1 MSPFIKVFG
10 FNRRTRKHPPANKP
24 FSENPFVSLSEI
36 FHDGWAGLGT
46 LKHLFQ
52 LLNKGYAKFR
62 RLIQNNKLERSY
74 NQTPDLKLRYPFLRF
89 LTYFFTTL
97 CHGRYLLDSLQK
109 LIRINRCY
117 VHSVIY
123 LQTAQG
129 EQKNWRKHLTKHM
142 SSCGLLFTL

>member
-62 RLIQNNKLERSY
+62 RLMQNNKLERSNNCRILGNSNISPWTIMPSQLGIY
-74 NQTPDLKLRYPFLRF
+74 SLRY
-89 LTYFFTTL
+89 
-97 CHGRYLLDSLQK
+97 SLEDK
-109 LIRINRCY
+109 ASL
-117 VHSVIY
+117 
-123 LQTAQG
+123 
-129 EQKNWRKHLTKHM
+129 
-142 SSCGLLFTL
+142 